1 MEKGIILK
9 TEKTEGFIF
18 KEEPI
23 DNTEQDENDG
33 EPIQKKRKIENQM
46 IDYQNT
52 IPTLELIQAMFF
64 KFIFTGFFIYRV
76 NSLGLSVSKIF
87 SDITLYSIFGVNSRP
102 KNNESGV
109 RFYVKLLDYLR
120 GLLSL
125 ETIFRN
131 Y

>member
-1 MEKGIILK
+1 MKDLKNRVEGIILK

-52 IPTLELIQAMFF
+52 IPTLELIQGMFYIIKWF
-64 KFIFTGFFIYRV
+64 LLENTCK
-76 NSLGLSVSKIF
+76 SHS
-87 SDITLYSIFGVNSRP
+87 
-102 KNNESGV
+102 ESFR
-109 RFYVKLLDYLR
+109 RFL
-120 GLLSL
+120 
-125 ETIFRN
+125 
-131 Y
+131 

>member
-1 MEKGIILK
+1 MK

-64 KFIFTGFFIYRV
+64 KFILT
-76 NSLGLSVSKIF
+76 
-87 SDITLYSIFGVNSRP
+87 SIF
-102 KNNESGV
+102 
-109 RFYVKLLDYLR
+109 
-120 GLLSL
+120 LSI
-125 ETIFRN
+125 E
-131 Y
+131 

>member
-1 MEKGIILK
+1 MK

-64 KFIFTGFFIYRV
+64 KFILTSIFFIYRM
-76 NSLGLSVSKIF
+76 NSLGLPISKIF
-87 SDITLYSIFGVNSRP
+87 SDITF
-102 KNNESGV
+102 
-109 RFYVKLLDYLR
+109 
-120 GLLSL
+120 
-125 ETIFRN
+125 
-131 Y
+131 

>member
-1 MEKGIILK
+1 MK

-64 KFIFTGFFIYRV
+64 KFIFSFNIG
-76 NSLGLSVSKIF
+76 G
-87 SDITLYSIFGVNSRP
+87 ITLECINWSLVDTNKSVTFG
-102 KNNESGV
+102 
-109 RFYVKLLDYLR
+109 LR
-120 GLLSL
+120 LYHIRLCHLIIG
-125 ETIFRN
+125 
-131 Y
+131 

>member
-64 KFIFTGFFIYRV
+64 KFIFHQ
-76 NSLGLSVSKIF
+76 LF
-87 SDITLYSIFGVNSRP
+87 SDTFSVLP
-102 KNNESGV
+102 
-109 RFYVKLLDYLR
+109 
-120 GLLSL
+120 
-125 ETIFRN
+125 
-131 Y
+131 

>member
-1 MEKGIILK
+1 MK

-52 IPTLELIQAMFF
+52 IPTLELIQGMFHKIKWF
-64 KFIFTGFFIYRV
+64 LLGNTSRSHSEAFRRFYIHVTSYMNFIYTHV
-76 NSLGLSVSKIF
+76 PKIEH
-87 SDITLYSIFGVNSRP
+87 L
-102 KNNESGV
+102 
-109 RFYVKLLDYLR
+109 
-120 GLLSL
+120 
-125 ETIFRN
+125 
-131 Y
+131 

>member
-1 MEKGIILK
+1 MK

-52 IPTLELIQAMFF
+52 IPTLELIQGMFF
-64 KFIFTGFFIYRV
+64 E
-76 NSLGLSVSKIF
+76 
-87 SDITLYSIFGVNSRP
+87 ITCTCNVMVF
-102 KNNESGV
+102 
-109 RFYVKLLDYLR
+109 
-120 GLLSL
+120 LSL
-125 ETIFRN
+125 KISRKVLML
-131 Y
+131 

>member
-64 KFIFTGFFIYRV
+64 KFIFRHLFLNLR
-76 NSLGLSVSKIF
+76 
-87 SDITLYSIFGVNSRP
+87 
-102 KNNESGV
+102 
-109 RFYVKLLDYLR
+109 YV
-120 GLLSL
+120 
-125 ETIFRN
+125 
-131 Y
+131 

>member
-1 MEKGIILK
+1 MPSRAKYILHIPFGAFQE
-9 TEKTEGFIF
+9 TPPRTF

-64 KFIFTGFFIYRV
+64 KIHLIC
-76 NSLGLSVSKIF
+76 
-87 SDITLYSIFGVNSRP
+87 
-102 KNNESGV
+102 
-109 RFYVKLLDYLR
+109 
-120 GLLSL
+120 
-125 ETIFRN
+125 
-131 Y
+131 

>member
-1 MEKGIILK
+1 MK

-64 KFIFTGFFIYRV
+64 KFIFTSIFFIYRV
-76 NSLGLSVSKIF
+76 NSLGLPISKIF
-87 SDITLYSIFGVNSRP
+87 SDIKF
-102 KNNESGV
+102 
-109 RFYVKLLDYLR
+109 
-120 GLLSL
+120 
-125 ETIFRN
+125 
-131 Y
+131 

>member
-1 MEKGIILK
+1 MK

-64 KFIFTGFFIYRV
+64 KFI
-76 NSLGLSVSKIF
+76 
-87 SDITLYSIFGVNSRP
+87 YS
-102 KNNESGV
+102 
-109 RFYVKLLDYLR
+109 
-120 GLLSL
+120 
-125 ETIFRN
+125 FRIKEVQH
-131 Y
+131 

>member
-1 MEKGIILK
+1 VEKGIILK

-64 KFIFTGFFIYRV
+64 KFIFHQLF
-76 NSLGLSVSKIF
+76 LF
-87 SDITLYSIFGVNSRP
+87 SDMFSVLP
-102 KNNESGV
+102 
-109 RFYVKLLDYLR
+109 
-120 GLLSL
+120 
-125 ETIFRN
+125 
-131 Y
+131 

>member
-64 KFIFTGFFIYRV
+64 KFIFMS
-76 NSLGLSVSKIF
+76 N
-87 SDITLYSIFGVNSRP
+87 
-102 KNNESGV
+102 
-109 RFYVKLLDYLR
+109 FYL
-120 GLLSL
+120 
-125 ETIFRN
+125 
-131 Y
+131 